1 MKKFNNK
8 NMVTVGVL
16 GLVVVMTVA
25 LALTLNGS
33 TFQGYL
39 NRSAAPV
46 NQNLYKVNPG
56 VIKVPLKP
64 LSVEPQSPEPVP
76 ANMEITRAELAKLIV
91 EATGVPTNTAGGPHY
106 PDVTS
111 DQWYY
116 DYIETA
122 HNMGWMV
129 GYPNGM
135 FNPAGKVNRAEGAKI
150 FTLSVIANCNNGPA
164 YSEPYYKDV
173 SPADWYSGAVHKM
186 ADCKMVDILPSDK
199 SMYFPSYLLSRGR
212 AQYMIDNAKKAGW
225 IK

>member
-1 MKKFNNK
+1 M
-8 NMVTVGVL
+8 
-16 GLVVVMTVA
+16 
-25 LALTLNGS
+25 
-33 TFQGYL
+33 
-39 NRSAAPV
+39 
-46 NQNLYKVNPG
+46 
-56 VIKVPLKP
+56 KP

-91 EATGVPTNTAGGPHY
+91 EATGVPMNTAGGPHY

-116 DYIETA
+116 QYVETA

-129 GYPNGM
+129 GYPDGM
-135 FNPAGKVNRAEGAKI
+135 FKPAGKVNRAEGAKI

-173 SPADWYSGAVHKM
+173 SPADWFSGPVHKM
-186 ADCKMVDILPSDK
+186 ADCKMVDILPSDT

-212 AQYMIDNAKKAGW
+212 AQYMVNNAKQAGW